1 MHLYPPARDA
11 RGNFY
16 APPPHLEHP
25 KKARFLAFLVFPY
38 MYLIVDR
45 TVVVVVVVVYY
56 LYYYLSAL

>member
-1 MHLYPPARDA
+1 MHLYPPAREA

-16 APPPHLEHP
+16 AYTPPPPHLEHP

-45 TVVVVVVVVYY
+45 TVGY
-56 LYYYLSAL
+56 YYYLVVLVVLY